1 MRRILGRYIF
11 EVYPDRTLSEMISRL
26 AEIEAMDDA
35 KVSLDEFCDLEL
47 ELEALEDAIECL
59 IASCSNH
66 TRH

>member
-35 KVSLDEFCDLEL
+35 KVSLDEFYDLEL
-47 ELEALEDAIECL
+47 ELEALEDAIERL
-59 IASCSNH
+59 IASCPNH